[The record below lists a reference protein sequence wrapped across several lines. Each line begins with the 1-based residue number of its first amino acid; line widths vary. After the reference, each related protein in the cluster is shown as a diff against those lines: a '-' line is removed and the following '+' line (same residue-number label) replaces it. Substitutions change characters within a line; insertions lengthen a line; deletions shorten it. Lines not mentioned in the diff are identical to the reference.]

1 MNLELQFCS
10 TMAAICAKNKP
21 WFSSFKFQ
29 AKKEVRNI
37 YLMKPYSQHGHV
49 QSHWSKELLRVQGQL
64 IVRSSPHCYA
74 TKDYG
79 PLQFSS
85 FLCVFVLNFNCS
97 ISVVFNLFCVKKIFN
112 NKILCTSCLDSRD
125 EWRYFFFKISV
136 TCYGAVSQIV
146 FQHKDF

>member
-49 QSHWSKELLRVQGQL
+49 QSHWSKELLWVQGQL
-64 IVRSSPHCYA
+64 IVRSSLHCFA

-85 FLCVFVLNFNCS
+85 FYWTLIVPSQLFSIILC
-97 ISVVFNLFCVKKIFN
+97 KKIFN

-136 TCYGAVSQIV
+136 TYYGAVSQIV